1 MFLLFVLWA
10 RKKGVLIIRTLFFEV
25 GGGVHQSIFIFGGV
39 GLQGLGSRSLG
50 FRFISLGSHSH
61 QSFRAIGP

>member
-25 GGGVHQSIFIFGGV
+25 GGVHQSIFIFGGV